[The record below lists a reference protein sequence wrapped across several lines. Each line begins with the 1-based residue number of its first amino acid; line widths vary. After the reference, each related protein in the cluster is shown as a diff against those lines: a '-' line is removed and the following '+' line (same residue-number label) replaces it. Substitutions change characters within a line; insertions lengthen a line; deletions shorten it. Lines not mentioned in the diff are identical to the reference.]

1 MQVTSTTLLGYGVTL
16 LITPPQAASKIM
28 AGMVYGL
35 NGENGGA
42 ERMAE
47 LAEILFSN
55 VKCNAGIS
63 TIDRGDFVCHRCT
76 RKIYIGII
84 VGIKIR

>member
-1 MQVTSTTLLGYGVTL
+1 
-16 LITPPQAASKIM
+16 M

-55 VKCNAGIS
+55 VRCNVGIS
-63 TIDRGDFVCHRCT
+63 RIDRGDLYVIDVV
-76 RKIYIGII
+76 KIYIGII